1 MTEREFSAHIATLAS
16 AFGRKLELGTI
27 RVYYDHLGDFDAEA
41 FGAAV
46 RDSIRTMDRFPT
58 VSALRELT
66 KARQGVVP
74 ESRWLDEPDMT
85 DDERRANLERIR
97 QLTTRIGRAV

>member
-1 MTEREFSAHIATLAS
+1 MTEREFGAHIATLAS
-16 AFGRKLELGTI
+16 AYGRKLEIGTI
-27 RVYYDHLGDFDAEA
+27 RVYYENLSDLDADA

-46 RDSIRTMDRFPT
+46 KASIRTLERFPS
-58 VSALRELT
+58 VAALRELT

-85 DDERRANLERIR
+85 DDERRANLERVR
-97 QLTTRIGRAV
+97 QLTERIGRAV